1 MPRRTDGTLR
11 VVLSNCPIM
20 PPLKC
25 LKIGKTD
32 LPRSNCSE
40 GKGNNQ
46 HQLNQKDMAN
56 YCDSTYRIGGEASEL
71 DALYNL
77 MLKLQD
83 VKENGNWVGH
93 IVEAL
98 NEGKIPQHL
107 STRGWWDDIEREE
120 ECIRFH
126 LESAWEPLYEAFDFI
141 CSKYKTL
148 TAYFIGEE
156 PGCEVFLKR
165 DNELYA
171 WFPDNFYLDAKPPK
185 GDYVQ
190 EYFIDIHTAFRY
202 IEKLDDVNII
212 TAEDIEALNLTWQE
226 EDEDAYIYLHEFKEV

>member
-1 MPRRTDGTLR
+1 
-11 VVLSNCPIM
+11 
-20 PPLKC
+20 
-25 LKIGKTD
+25 
-32 LPRSNCSE
+32 
-40 GKGNNQ
+40 
-46 HQLNQKDMAN
+46 MAN
-56 YCDSTYRIGGEASEL
+56 YCSSTYRIGGEASEL

-77 MLKLQD
+77 MLKLEAE
-83 VKENGNWVGH
+83 KENGNWVGH

-98 NEGKIPQHL
+98 NKGKIPSHL
-107 STRGWWDDIEREE
+107 YTRGWWDDIEREE
-120 ECIRFH
+120 DCIRFH

-156 PGCEVFLKR
+156 PACEVFLKR
-165 DNELYA
+165 DNDLFA

-212 TAEDIEALNLTWQE
+212 TAEDIEALNLVWQE
-226 EDEDAYIYLHEFKEV
+226 EDPDAYIYLFEFKEV